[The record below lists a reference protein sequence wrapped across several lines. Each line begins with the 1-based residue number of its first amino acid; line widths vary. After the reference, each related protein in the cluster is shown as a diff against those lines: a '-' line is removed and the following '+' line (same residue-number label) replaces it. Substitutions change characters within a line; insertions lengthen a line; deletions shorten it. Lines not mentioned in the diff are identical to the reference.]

1 MNHSI
6 LADSGYWMALY
17 DSRDQYHLQASQISE
32 YLEGSKILIPW
43 PSLYET
49 LNTRFSKRKDR
60 MAQYEAMLAKED
72 SVLLDDSEYREKAFN
87 DFFAFA
93 KREGPVYSLVDLVIR
108 EMLKNENQRIDYL
121 STFNRRDFEDL
132 CARRRIEILE

>member
-1 MNHSI
+1 
-6 LADSGYWMALY
+6 
-17 DSRDQYHLQASQISE
+17 
-32 YLEGSKILIPW
+32 
-43 PSLYET
+43 
-49 LNTRFSKRKDR
+49 

-121 STFNRRDFEDL
+121 LTFNRRDFEDL